1 MTELSIVI
9 PYFNA
14 ASFLERTL
22 EAIKQQVVVNYEL
35 IVVDDGSD
43 TMNKNVLMANQY
55 QIDVL
60 LTQENQGQAA
70 ARNAGILKAKGEYI
84 LNWDADDYFEPDFS
98 ARAIKILN
106 ENPTIKLVTSYALRT
121 ADGVSGELIKPAG
134 GSYQNFLFENAAL
147 GSAMFRKK
155 DWQETGGYDEAEAVR
170 GYEDWEFYLRLLY
183 PNGEAFIIPEQ
194 LFTYHRHAESTTS
207 LILRERSSLAKR
219 KYIYTKNKT
228 IYQEHYTELIDDLF
242 YRLEREE
249 RERYKNLE
257 RKEYILGKKIL
268 SPLYSIKKYLRSHF
282 GKQ

>member
-1 MTELSIVI
+1 MNSLELSIVI
-9 PYFNA
+9 PFFNA
-14 ASFLERTL
+14 GSFLKRTL
-22 EAIKQQVVVNYEL
+22 NAIKQQEAINYEL

-43 TMNKNVLMANQY
+43 TINKNLLMAYQNQVD
-55 QIDVL
+55 IL
-60 LTQENQGQAA
+60 LTQENRGQAF
-70 ARNAGILKAKGEYI
+70 ARNAGIRKAKGEYI
-84 LNWDADDYFEPDFS
+84 LNWDADDYFEPGFS

-155 DWQETGGYDEAEAVR
+155 DWQEVGGYDEANEVR
-170 GYEDWEFYLRLLY
+170 GYEDWDFYLRLLY
-183 PNGEAFIIPEQ
+183 PKGQAFIIPEQ

-207 LILRERSSLAKR
+207 KILSERRSLVKS
-219 KYIYTKNKT
+219 KYIYIKNKT
-228 IYQEHYTELIDDLF
+228 IYQEHYSELIDDLF

-257 RKEYILGKKIL
+257 RIEYKLGYRILK
-268 SPLYSIKKYLRSHF
+268 PLRKLKRLF
-282 GKQ
+282 K

>member
-1 MTELSIVI
+1 MNSLELSIVV
-9 PYFNA
+9 PFFNTG
-14 ASFLERTL
+14 SFLKRTL
-22 EAIKQQVVVNYEL
+22 NAIKQQEAINYEL

-43 TMNKNVLMANQY
+43 TINKHVLMANQN
-55 QIDVL
+55 QVDVL
-60 LTQENQGQAA
+60 LTQENRGQAS
-70 ARNAGILKAKGEYI
+70 ARNAGIRKAKGEYI
-84 LNWDADDYFEPDFS
+84 LNWDADDYFEPGFS

-106 ENPTIKLVTSYALRT
+106 ENPTIKLVSSYALRT

-170 GYEDWEFYLRLLY
+170 GYEDWDFYLRLLY
-183 PNGEAFIIPEQ
+183 PKGQAFIIPEQ

-207 LILRERSSLAKR
+207 LILSERRSLTKR

-228 IYQEHYTELIDDLF
+228 IYQEHYTELLDDLF

-249 RERYKNLE
+249 RERYKNLDRIE
-257 RKEYILGKKIL
+257 YKLGYRILKPLRKLKRLFK
-268 SPLYSIKKYLRSHF
+268 
-282 GKQ
+282 